1 MKIGQRVAFRTEGRK
16 NPVIGTVRAIK
27 GNEARVDNGAA
38 DNPDLH
44 TNGFT
49 VSAWVR
55 LADLTVIP

>member
-1 MKIGQRVAFRTEGRK
+1 MKIGQRVAFRTEGRR
-16 NPVIGTVRAIK
+16 NPVVGTVRAIK
-27 GNEARVDNGAA
+27 GSEARVDNGAA

>member
-1 MKIGQRVAFRTEGRK
+1 MKIGQRVAFRTEGRR

-38 DNPDLH
+38 DNDDLH

-55 LADLTVIP
+55 LTDLTVIP

>member
-1 MKIGQRVAFRTEGRK
+1 MKIGQRVAFRTEGRR
-16 NPVIGTVRAIK
+16 NPVVGTVRAIK
-27 GNEARVDNGAA
+27 GSEARVDNGAA
-38 DNPDLH
+38 DNPDLY

>member
-16 NPVIGTVRAIK
+16 SIVIGTVRAIK

-44 TNGFT
+44 TNSFT